1 MNRTQRLTV
10 LIVYFLIAIISMQA
24 ATQYVAQELQYAPIL
39 AEKTFVIYHGEDF
52 SIYSPTAFFTWFFNL
67 REYTPEIFK
76 KAKNIF
82 YVGAV
87 ICFIVLVLARIFLYS
102 RNKNVYG
109 SARFADF
116 NDVKKM
122 GLLKGAGI
130 FIGLLKGYFLR
141 DNSEIH
147 LMMIAGSRAGKGVG
161 SIIPTSLTW
170 RGSMI
175 FTDIKGELWNVT
187 GGTRKHRLNNY
198 VFKFQPNSLESAHF
212 NPLEEIRIRTPYEIS
227 DIDNLLN
234 CLVNNQKSS
243 KSSDMSFWNESA
255 LLVIKPV
262 ILYLL
267 YTHQP
272 ASFSTVIDF
281 LFGRSEYIWSTKTA
295 AEQEALKEDK
305 ERYCN
310 AHIKERLKFIR
321 DHKFSKMD
329 IRWFEEYYNDNSGY
343 HPQIVKCCNDMIARD
358 EKQFSGIIGSLAA
371 LLKVYQDPIL
381 AQNMADSDFR
391 IVDLVDKDKPCSLY
405 FVIPPAEIDRLA
417 PVTNLILEMI
427 FHRLTDESRLTY
439 VDNRGVSCSKHRLL
453 MMLDEFPSFGHLNIM
468 EKVLS
473 YCAQFKIKCYL
484 IAQNEQ
490 QIKDVYAHT
499 SSIYGNTDIKIYQT
513 PNENTTAESISK
525 ALGKKTVTITT
536 RHFGGAVFNIGGLS
550 STNEQETGRELMT
563 VDELRAMS
571 NDEEIIFIKGQP
583 PIKCQKFKYY
593 EQSQMI
599 EMLSRPP
606 VQSDSFYRQF
616 PKITNEKEEKLSK
629 TEFENIIKTNE
640 AED

>member
-1 MNRTQRLTV
+1 MTRTQRL
-10 LIVYFLIAIISMQA
+10 IVIIIYFCIAIISMQV
-24 ATQYVAQELQYAPIL
+24 ATQYVAQELNYAPIL

-52 SIYSPTAFFTWFFNL
+52 LIYSPTAFFTWFFNL

-82 YVGAV
+82 YLGAV
-87 ICFIVLVLARIFLYS
+87 LCFLVLILARTLLYS
-102 RNKNVYG
+102 KNKNIYG
-109 SARFADF
+109 SARFADYQ
-116 NDVKKM
+116 DVKKM
-122 GLLKGAGI
+122 GFLAGAGI
-130 FIGLLKGYFLR
+130 FMGVLKGCFLR

-187 GGTRKHRLNNY
+187 AGTRKHRLGNY
-198 VFKFQPNSLESAHF
+198 VFKFQPNSLDSAHF
-212 NPLEEIRIRTPYEIS
+212 NPLQEIRIRTPHEIA

-234 CLVNNQKSS
+234 CLAANQKSS

-267 YTHQP
+267 YTHH
-272 ASFSTVIDF
+272 ASFSAVIDF
-281 LFGRSEYIWSTKTA
+281 LFGRSEYIWAAKTP
-295 AEQEALKEDK
+295 AEQAALAADK
-305 ERYCN
+305 ELYCN
-310 AHIKERLKFIR
+310 AHIKERLRFIR
-321 DHKFSKMD
+321 DHRFSKMD
-329 IRWFEEYYNDNSGY
+329 ICWFEEYYNDGSGY
-343 HPQIVKCCNDMIARD
+343 HPAIVKCCNDMIARD
-358 EKQFSGIIGSLAA
+358 EKQFSGIIGSLATM
-371 LLKVYQDPIL
+371 LKVYQDPVL
-381 AQNMADSDFR
+381 AENMADSDFR
-391 IVDLVDKDKPCSLY
+391 IVDLVDRDKPCSLY

-417 PVTNLILEMI
+417 PVTNLMLEMI
-427 FHRLTDESRLTY
+427 FHRLTDENRLQY
-439 VDNRGVSCSKHRLL
+439 KDHRGVSCSKHRLL

-473 YCAQFKIKCYL
+473 YCAQFQIKCYL

-490 QIKDVYAHT
+490 QIKDVYSHT

-513 PNENTTAESISK
+513 PNENTTSESISK

-536 RHFGGAVFNIGGLS
+536 RHFGGAVFNVAGLS

-571 NDEEIIFIKGQP
+571 NDEEIIFVKGQP

-593 EQSQMI
+593 EQSKMV

-606 VQSDSFYRQF
+606 MQSDSFYRNL
-616 PKITNEKEEKLSK
+616 PIKNENEEKLSK
-629 TEFENIIKTNE
+629 TEFENIVKINE
-640 AED
+640 AEEEA